1 MSGAHPSGDG
11 RAASRGER
19 LRAAARSPSARA
31 LAGTI
36 LGSAPG
42 LALPFLITLKY
53 GATSLTD
60 AFYFAYA
67 ISSFSASLCNGSVA
81 ASLLPSLARAREHGG
96 MPAVQARARTLSRQS
111 VLAVGAFHVVMSI
124 AALLVVLFGTPWA
137 GDTQQLTALC
147 LAALSLFVVAVAL
160 STVQVAAL
168 QALGDFFSPT
178 ASVGLR
184 AMLPVAALLVVPTT
198 GTGLLVLALLTWLGE
213 VLRILWL
220 HRRVRAHARRAEAA
234 TDRVL
239 AEGAGPALA
248 AGAAGG
254 LDQSGEQVW
263 ARVAHNG
270 VALAVLSANPLVAR
284 AIAAHDG
291 PGAVTLIELAERF
304 LFIPWLAL
312 STSVV
317 VVAGARW
324 SRHLAQDDLTALA
337 ADYRRTRTRLW
348 LLSTGGAVVLAAAVG
363 GALMVV
369 GDRLVGDRAGE
380 LAAMTAVLLVAA
392 LPPTIVG
399 ILAQRLL
406 TVVGAT
412 RPLPAISAL
421 GFGVNLAACLA
432 GYVALGLIGI
442 VLGGALA
449 RVAMLGASAWS
460 VRRWLTQVADRPVG
474 APGGAG
480 RGTAAGQAAG
490 AVAMSSVA
498 PVPQPS
504 RPEPTS

>member
-1 MSGAHPSGDG
+1 MS
-11 RAASRGER
+11 RIER
-19 LRAAARSPSARA
+19 LRRAARSPSALA
-31 LAGTI
+31 LAGTL

-42 LALPFLITLKY
+42 LALPFLITLKF

-96 MPAVQARARTLSRQS
+96 MPAVQARARTLSRQA
-111 VLAVGAFHVVMSI
+111 VLAVGAFHLVMSVG
-124 AALLVVLFGTPWA
+124 ALLLVLFGTPWS
-137 GDTQQLTALC
+137 GETQQLTALC

-198 GTGLLVLALLTWLGE
+198 GNGLLVLALLTWLGE
-213 VLRILWL
+213 MVRILWL
-220 HRRVRAHARRAEAA
+220 HRRVRAHARRHAGEAGA
-234 TDRVL
+234 L
-239 AEGAGPALA
+239 AGGGVSVGAGAGTVA
-248 AGAAGG
+248 GGAGAGTV
-254 LDQSGEQVW
+254 LDQSGEQLW

-270 VALAVLSANPLVAR
+270 IALAVLSANPLVAR

-291 PGAVTLIELAERF
+291 PGAVTLVELAERF
-304 LFIPWLAL
+304 LFVPWLAL

-324 SRHLAQDDLTALA
+324 SRQLAQDDLAALA
-337 ADYRRTRTRLW
+337 ADYRRTRRL
-348 LLSTGGAVVLAAAVG
+348 LTALSIAAAVVLAALVA
-363 GALMVV
+363 GALEVI
-369 GDRLVGDRAGE
+369 GERLVGDHAGQ
-380 LAAMTAVLLVAA
+380 LALMTAVLLIAG

-406 TVVGAT
+406 TVVGDT
-412 RPLPAISAL
+412 RRLPAISAL
-421 GFGVNLAACLA
+421 GFVVNLAAGIG
-432 GYVALGLIGI
+432 GYLALGLVG
-442 VLGGALA
+442 LMLA
-449 RVAMLGASAWS
+449 SAAARLAMLAVSTQL
-460 VRRWLTQVADRPVG
+460 VRGWLVRAE
-474 APGGAG
+474 AGAG
-480 RGTAAGQAAG
+480 VGVGVAAG
-490 AVAMSSVA
+490 AGAAAGVA
-498 PVPQPS
+498 
-504 RPEPTS
+504 RPRPAAAEPTS

>member
-1 MSGAHPSGDG
+1 MSGARDAGAG
-11 RAASRGER
+11 RAGSRVAR

-124 AALLVVLFGTPWA
+124 GALLVVLFGTPWT

-198 GTGLLVLALLTWLGE
+198 GAGLLVLALLTWLGE

-220 HRRVRAHARRAEAA
+220 HRRVRAHARRAAGEA
-234 TDRVL
+234 V
-239 AEGAGPALA
+239 GAPI
-248 AGAAGG
+248 
-254 LDQSGEQVW
+254 DQSGEELW

-270 VALAVLSANPLVAR
+270 VALAVLSANPIVAR

-324 SRHLAQDDLTALA
+324 SRHLAQDDLVALA
-337 ADYRRTRTRLW
+337 ADYRRTRNRLW
-348 LLSTGGAVVLAAAVG
+348 LLSSGGAAVLAAAVG
-363 GALMVV
+363 GALLVA

-412 RPLPAISAL
+412 RSLPAISAL
-421 GFGVNLAACLA
+421 GFAVNLAACLA
-432 GYVALGLIGI
+432 GYLALGLIGI

-449 RVAMLGASAWS
+449 RVAMLVASAWS
-460 VRRWLTQVADRPVG
+460 VRRWLVQVADRPAA
-474 APGGAG
+474 APARGGASAPQ
-480 RGTAAGQAAG
+480 RS
-490 AVAMSSVA
+490 AVA
-498 PVPQPS
+498 
-504 RPEPTS
+504 EPTS